1 MGVNVKKVVAASMGV
16 AMGVAPVMP
25 SVGVSEVNAESVQSR
40 GYGVTLGNQY
50 TMTWTASD
58 NGKVKDYDMAINGN
72 KLVVKIQQMK
82 FQSGQE
88 LEWTIK
94 LINSAGQVV
103 GTQKASE
110 CAIVNN
116 ERVATFNNLTP
127 GNYTVR
133 LDPSLHIY
141 DGVVN
146 VGVSFTSDGN
156 VSDWKDHWAREEIQ
170 KAMTNGWVDTADI
183 FRPNDGMTRAE
194 VVKVINRAYGLKG
207 TTSLPF
213 NDVKPG
219 DWYYNEIQIALANNL
234 ISKDVSFRPN
244 DKVTRQEFATM
255 ISNIETGKKG
265 DPVHD
270 KYMKYQDYYQS
281 GEWARD
287 SIEYTIE
294 KGYMGKGGQV
304 FNPVNN
310 ITRAEAVT
318 TLARIK

>member
-1 MGVNVKKVVAASMGV
+1 MGIKEKAMVVGMGM
-16 AMGVAPVMP
+16 ALGVAPVFN
-25 SVGVSEVNAESVQSR
+25 SVNIVDAQNVESR
-40 GYGVTLGNQY
+40 GLGVTLGNQY
-50 TMTWTASD
+50 TMTWSASD
-58 NGKVKDYDMAINGN
+58 NGKVKDYDMTVPGN
-72 KLVVKIQQMK
+72 KLVVKIQQMM

-110 CAIVNN
+110 CAIINN
-116 ERVATFNNLTP
+116 ERVATFNNIAP

-141 DGVVN
+141 DGTVN
-146 VGVSFTSDGN
+146 VGVSFTSDGV
-156 VSDWKDHWAREEIQ
+156 VSDWKNHWASAEIQ
-170 KAMTNGWVDTADI
+170 KAMNKGWVVTADI
-183 FRPNDGMTRAE
+183 FRPNDPMTRAE
-194 VVKVINRAYGLKG
+194 VVKVINKAYGLTG
-207 TTSLPF
+207 STDLPF
-213 NDVKPG
+213 NDVNPG
-219 DWYYNEIQIALANNL
+219 DWFYNEIKIALANNL

-244 DKVTRQEFATM
+244 DKITRQEFATM

-270 KYMKYQDYYQS
+270 KYMKYQDYHQS
-281 GEWARD
+281 GVWARD

-294 KGYMGKGGQV
+294 KGYMGKGGEV